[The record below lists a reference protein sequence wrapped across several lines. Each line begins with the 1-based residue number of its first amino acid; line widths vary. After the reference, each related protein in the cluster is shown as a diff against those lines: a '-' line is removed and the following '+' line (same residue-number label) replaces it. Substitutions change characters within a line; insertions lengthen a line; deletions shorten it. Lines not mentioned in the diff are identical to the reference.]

1 MLSHFSRVRLFAT
14 LWTRVRQALLSM
26 GFSRQEYWSGLP
38 CPSPR
43 DLSSSGIETSTD
55 NFICCLSEKMEKKRT
70 PQLPP
75 HLASSLTVPL
85 PQKQEQEELSE
96 VLDRPQLLS
105 WGATLSW
112 APGWVLA
119 PNPPLSANSY
129 LGNNTLCLP
138 HLPLQDRPSS
148 HPPSQDWFSIGGGD
162 APRGNLTVLLHVPCC
177 MGVQPPVVIQPQNP
191 QCFAERPHVCCF
203 QLHPQPS
210 SKLTLSR
217 SPPPLEQQSALSAH
231 GV

>member
-1 MLSHFSRVRLFAT
+1 MPFSRGSFQLR
-14 LWTRVRQALLSM
+14 
-26 GFSRQEYWSGLP
+26 
-38 CPSPR
+38 
-43 DLSSSGIETSTD
+43 IETSTD
-55 NFICCLSEKMEKKRT
+55 NFICCLSEKMEKKRV

-177 MGVQPPVVIQPQNP
+177 MGVQPPIVIQPPNP
-191 QCFAERPHVCCF
+191 QCFAERPHVCRF

-210 SKLTLSR
+210 SKLPLSR